1 MPTTP
6 TAFTEYSQTSSTTTT
21 TSSPPPSIESSQPHR
36 IHVLTHSPH
45 FSSPIAG
52 QTTMPIQIPSSSNT
66 GVPTTSLS
74 HLTNL

>member
-36 IHVLTHSPH
+36 
-45 FSSPIAG
+45 
-52 QTTMPIQIPSSSNT
+52 
-66 GVPTTSLS
+66 
-74 HLTNL
+74 